1 MTVVFFV
8 FHPWSL
14 ILTQTPT
21 VIGIG
26 GGGEGGG
33 RGLEGDDYRRD
44 ERSKYICYRRFEVNY
59 INFINFNF
67 DFIN

>member
-33 RGLEGDDYRRD
+33 GGWKEMTIAETRGQNIFAIEGL
-44 ERSKYICYRRFEVNY
+44 K
-59 INFINFNF
+59 
-67 DFIN
+67 